1 MRTVQDLEKEITHVE
16 NVSGSQLGQQNND
29 CLLSK
34 RQELNHFLH
43 ERAKGAL
50 VRARF
55 TRLQDMDAPTTFF
68 FNLGKSVVR
77 RKQMM
82 CLQLSDGKV
91 TTDPAEMRRHAVAF
105 YTDLFSADGCDVDSA
120 SDLLQGLPQLSPGDR
135 DVLNRDITLDELS
148 AVVSQMASGTAPGID
163 GLPSDF
169 FKHFWS
175 LLGRDLLDVFKECF
189 LGGILPASCRRAVIS
204 LIPKKGDLTLLKNW
218 RPVALLCADYKIL
231 SKVLSNRLKM
241 VIELLIGV
249 DQSYCIP
256 DRSMIDNLFLMRDV
270 FDICKVYNAK
280 VGIVSID
287 QEKAFDRVDHD
298 FLFSTLKTFGV
309 GRGFLTWVKLL
320 YSDACCV
327 VKVGGGLSCP
337 VPVRRGI
344 RQGCPISGQ
353 LYSIAIE
360 PFLCRLRSKLRG
372 FSLPDLV
379 QSPPVVVSAYADD
392 VNVFITDQKDVQELQ
407 ECLVLYGNASSAR
420 VNWDKSEACL
430 VGQWDLSSIPKLPGN
445 LRWGKRGIN
454 TLGVYLGSD
463 DLVKQNWE
471 GVREKVE
478 AKLSKWNRLL
488 PYLSYRGRVLVAN
501 NLVAS
506 SLWHRLLV
514 LVPPPGLLEEVQRL
528 LVKFVWSGQH
538 WLRAAGLYLPVAEG
552 GQGLI
557 DVLSRTATF
566 RLQTAQRLLY
576 GCGHSWMFSAQLL
589 LRRAGRLGLDKHL
602 FLLMLDQVDLS
613 GLVPFYSSVVNAWRT
628 LKVARTPEPRPGMW
642 LFEEPLFFNDFFPS
656 TVFSSA
662 TIRTKF
668 VEAGVVKLGHL
679 TRMSMG
685 ALGGV
690 TGIKSYRVLERIMEE
705 VWQSLSPSLR
715 DFAGDR
721 VLADQWADDSEY
733 VFPSLMVSPVFEE
746 QPKGSGMLLSLG
758 TPVLNSF
765 SSCGKKQLYLC
776 CVKVLNFRSLV
787 GIRESKW
794 TGFFASDSTPKGR
807 WRVLYKPPVERR
819 MADLQ
824 WRIVHGAIATNRHRA
839 HLDPSIGEGCPFCS
853 ERETLEHLVV
863 CCPRLVGLFSLLQE
877 WVESLGVT
885 FSVPLF
891 VFGPKY
897 SVQKRRTLVLINF
910 LFGTAKLAIWK
921 TRKNQMLGQGWTD
934 VVQSLKG
941 LLASRLKVEHA
952 FYSLTSSLDSF
963 ETMWGIGRVLCS
975 VGADGTLI
983 LHF

>member
-1 MRTVQDLEKEITHVE
+1 MIIQHWVFHLCWVFLFAFLMASSYVQGLRVASLNVNGCRDANKRALLAEVIKLKRLDIVFLQETHTDSLNEVDWDLWWGGRKFLSHGTNFSAGVAILFSPSLNVNIIFSMEMVKGRVLLVKAEIEGFIFTFVNVYAPTLGSEREILFKTLKEKLSGAAQGDCVVLGGDWNCCLDFTLDRTGAEPHLQSSSALSDVLRKINLVDAWRMKHPSSRQYTWVKVTDGRITAARLDRFYVSGSFTARIINCQCFPVVFTDHHLVLLELFLSTTSKSKSFWRFNIKLLHDRTFCDNFRFFWDYWRSRKGDFDSLTQWWEVGKAQIRVFCQQYSFLLTANIMRTVQGLEKEITHVE
-16 NVSGSQLGQQNND
+16 NVFGSQLGQQNND

-43 ERAKGAL
+43 ERVKGAL

-68 FNLGKSVVR
+68 FNLGKSVVH
-77 RKQMM
+77 RKQMV

-120 SDLLQGLPQLSPGDR
+120 SDLLQGLPQLSPGDQ
-135 DVLNRDITLDELS
+135 DVLNRELTLDELS
-148 AVVSQMASGTAPGID
+148 AAVSQMASGKAPGID

-175 LLGRDLLDVFKECF
+175 LLGRDLLDLFKECF
-189 LGGILPASCRRAVIS
+189 VEGMLPASCRRAVIS

-270 FDICKVYNAK
+270 FDICNVYNAK

-287 QEKAFDRVDHD
+287 QEKAFDRVDHG

-309 GRGFLTWVKLL
+309 GQGFLTWVKLL

-360 PFLCRLRSKLRG
+360 PFLCRLRSKLKG
-372 FSLPDLV
+372 FSLPDMV

-445 LRWGKRGIN
+445 LRWGRRGIN
-454 TLGVYLGSD
+454 TLGVYLGSGD
-463 DLVKQNWE
+463 FVKQNWE

-557 DVLSRTATF
+557 DALSRTATF

-589 LRRAGRLGLDKHL
+589 LRRAGWLGLDKHL
-602 FLLMLDQVDLS
+602 
-613 GLVPFYSSVVNAWRT
+613 
-628 LKVARTPEPRPGMW
+628 
-642 LFEEPLFFNDFFPS
+642 
-656 TVFSSA
+656 
-662 TIRTKF
+662 
-668 VEAGVVKLGHL
+668 
-679 TRMSMG
+679 
-685 ALGGV
+685 
-690 TGIKSYRVLERIMEE
+690 
-705 VWQSLSPSLR
+705 
-715 DFAGDR
+715 
-721 VLADQWADDSEY
+721 
-733 VFPSLMVSPVFEE
+733 
-746 QPKGSGMLLSLG
+746 
-758 TPVLNSF
+758 
-765 SSCGKKQLYLC
+765 
-776 CVKVLNFRSLV
+776 
-787 GIRESKW
+787 
-794 TGFFASDSTPKGR
+794 
-807 WRVLYKPPVERR
+807 
-819 MADLQ
+819 
-824 WRIVHGAIATNRHRA
+824 
-839 HLDPSIGEGCPFCS
+839 
-853 ERETLEHLVV
+853 
-863 CCPRLVGLFSLLQE
+863 
-877 WVESLGVT
+877 
-885 FSVPLF
+885 
-891 VFGPKY
+891 
-897 SVQKRRTLVLINF
+897 
-910 LFGTAKLAIWK
+910 
-921 TRKNQMLGQGWTD
+921 
-934 VVQSLKG
+934 
-941 LLASRLKVEHA
+941 
-952 FYSLTSSLDSF
+952 
-963 ETMWGIGRVLCS
+963 
-975 VGADGTLI
+975 
-983 LHF
+983 